1 MMANR
6 YIKILFI
13 AVLLVLVFFILNI
26 FSDIVAYI
34 LMAWVVSM
42 LGSPIVDFLLYKLH
56 FDKLKIGRS
65 LAAIIT
71 LILFLG
77 IIIGISF
84 IFIPVILEQA
94 ANLARVDMNAVIAAL
109 QEPINELMF
118 RLQKIGLV
126 ESSANT
132 DQQIREQ
139 LSKLFQPSKISYF
152 FSSFISIAS
161 SISIAVFSVMFIAFF
176 FLQEQGLFIQ
186 FLQNFVPSR
195 FEEKVRKTVDE
206 VSNLLTRYFGGV
218 LLQIAIIST
227 YLLILLSI
235 VGVKNALLIAVFAAL
250 INVIPYLGPL
260 IGGTFGIMLTITSSL
275 ELDFYTEMMP
285 LLIKVLL
292 CFMSMQ
298 MIDNPIL
305 QPFIFSNR
313 VRAHPLEIFI
323 IIMIGAKLG
332 GIVGMVLAIPAY
344 TVIRVIARTFLSEF
358 EIIQKIAIGLKQPLP
373 EKSKIPE
380 QPQESEK
387 PPFTEV

>member
-6 YIKILFI
+6 YIKFLFI
-13 AVLLVLVFFILNI
+13 AVLLVLVFFILNL

-42 LGSPIVDFLLYKLH
+42 LGSPIVDFMLFKLH

-77 IIIGISF
+77 IIIGVSF

-132 DQQIREQ
+132 DQQIRDQ

-260 IGGTFGIMLTITSSL
+260 IGGAFGIMLTITSSL
-275 ELDFYTEMMP
+275 DLDFYTEMMP

-298 MIDNPIL
+298 MIDNLIL

-373 EKSKIPE
+373 AKNRIPDP
-380 QPQESEK
+380 PQESEK

>member
-1 MMANR
+1 
-6 YIKILFI
+6 
-13 AVLLVLVFFILNI
+13 
-26 FSDIVAYI
+26 
-34 LMAWVVSM
+34 
-42 LGSPIVDFLLYKLH
+42 
-56 FDKLKIGRS
+56 
-65 LAAIIT
+65 
-71 LILFLG
+71 
-77 IIIGISF
+77 
-84 IFIPVILEQA
+84 
-94 ANLARVDMNAVIAAL
+94 
-109 QEPINELMF
+109 
-118 RLQKIGLV
+118 LV
-126 ESSANT
+126 EASTNT
-132 DQQIREQ
+132 DQQIKQQ
-139 LSKLFQPSKISYF
+139 LTRVFQPSKISYF

-161 SISIAVFSVMFIAFF
+161 SAAIAVFSILFIAFF

-195 FEEKVRKTVDE
+195 FEDKVQKTVDE
-206 VSNLLTRYFGGV
+206 VSNLLTRYFGGI

-260 IGGTFGIMLTITSSL
+260 IGGAFGIMLTITSSL
-275 ELDFYTEMMP
+275 DLDFYSEMMP

-292 CFMSMQ
+292 CFMSVQ
-298 MIDNPIL
+298 MIDNLIL

-323 IIMIGAKLG
+323 IIMIGAKIG

-358 EIIQKIAIGLKQPLP
+358 EIIQKIAIGLKQPVP
-373 EKSKIPE
+373 EKGKNPDK
-380 QPQESEK
+380 PHDPVK